1 MVNLVK
7 GLPEGWNEGSN
18 GIIKSQV
25 LDVGRLSLL
34 LKEEFKDRLK
44 FNLLTLKPELDGV
57 QLPEKF
63 VTYFYVR
70 MGEIGWRIGRES
82 ARDGLIYASQQF
94 AYDPVVEYLQDLE
107 LQEKKL
113 NLYPADINNIA
124 TDYLN
129 VSDELSNKM
138 LKIWLVGQVKRAF
151 ERGSKHDY
159 MLVLRSSEQGIG
171 KSSFFRLLMPKDY
184 FFNDTPCHNQKDR
197 LMLIQT
203 CWCYEIQ
210 ELENLTSKVQAGEI
224 KALLSSSVDTF
235 RPPYGASVAKCPRG
249 GLLVGTANKKS
260 LIADPTGSR
269 RFHFIE
275 VEKIN
280 LQAVKEDRDSIWLSA
295 IKSYREGFVT
305 ELTPEEKLLSENRNS
320 EYQRENDFYTPIAEW
335 IHTSEPETPF
345 TTRQALIGAG
355 LKTQY
360 DVPKLQESVLVGD
373 ALRSLGFTQ
382 KQMRV
387 KKHRDRYWIKSEKG
401 GVSDDPKSESDNVTP
416 KTTAIANDSGDCHN
430 VTTNIEKS
438 SVESNRTHRVVAGI
452 LGNNNVTQN
461 KKPEKVVPD
470 SNSTSQGNLS
480 QKEVQ
485 MKIEEQE
492 RMWK

>member
-18 GIIKSQV
+18 GIIKSQK

-34 LKEEFKDRLK
+34 LKDIFKDRLK

-107 LQEKKL
+107 AQEKKL
-113 NLYPADINNIA
+113 NLYPSDINNIA

-138 LKIWLVGQVKRAF
+138 VKIWLVGQVKRAF

-159 MLVLRSSEQGIG
+159 MLVLRSAEQGIG

-224 KALLSSSVDTF
+224 KALLSS
-235 RPPYGASVAKCPRG
+235 
-249 GLLVGTANKKS
+249 
-260 LIADPTGSR
+260 
-269 RFHFIE
+269 
-275 VEKIN
+275 
-280 LQAVKEDRDSIWLSA
+280 
-295 IKSYREGFVT
+295 
-305 ELTPEEKLLSENRNS
+305 
-320 EYQRENDFYTPIAEW
+320 
-335 IHTSEPETPF
+335 
-345 TTRQALIGAG
+345 
-355 LKTQY
+355 
-360 DVPKLQESVLVGD
+360 
-373 ALRSLGFTQ
+373 
-382 KQMRV
+382 
-387 KKHRDRYWIKSEKG
+387 
-401 GVSDDPKSESDNVTP
+401 
-416 KTTAIANDSGDCHN
+416 
-430 VTTNIEKS
+430 
-438 SVESNRTHRVVAGI
+438 
-452 LGNNNVTQN
+452 
-461 KKPEKVVPD
+461 
-470 SNSTSQGNLS
+470 
-480 QKEVQ
+480 
-485 MKIEEQE
+485 
-492 RMWK
+492 